1 MCAARLWK
9 RPLGPQ
15 LATAASWGWHC
26 WLRVALHA
34 PLERPCSPEP
44 NRRLDARALAS
55 ANVVDREAVNDRC
68 GTPGYIDA
76 LLANSLEH
84 SPLTDGFAIGV
95 AVLDLQPPTTPYS
108 PFKTP
113 HKPLQDVQQPLMT
126 PYR

>member
-15 LATAASWGWHC
+15 LAIAASWGWHC

-34 PLERPCSPEP
+34 LLERSCRSEP
-44 NRRLDARALAS
+44 NGRLDARALAS
-55 ANVVDREAVNDRC
+55 AKDADREAVNDRC

-84 SPLTDGFAIGV
+84 SPLTDGFAMGV
-95 AVLDLQPPTTPYS
+95 AVLDLQPLTATHS
-108 PFKTP
+108 PSQPLTAP
-113 HKPLQDVQQPLMT
+113 HSPLQP
-126 PYR
+126 